1 MQVRKYI
8 RLDEAKKEQVIKAY
22 AIHGNY
28 KKAAEAVGVSR
39 SSVFNEMKKSAVF
52 KKAMEEAKACYV
64 DDLEAIL
71 DKRIKDGTDKMSG
84 ILLMFKL
91 KAEQPDK
98 YRENVSH
105 KVEGSVKITT
115 HIPGPD

>member
-1 MQVRKYI
+1 
-8 RLDEAKKEQVIKAY
+8 
-22 AIHGNY
+22 
-28 KKAAEAVGVSR
+28 
-39 SSVFNEMKKSAVF
+39 
-52 KKAMEEAKACYV
+52 
-64 DDLEAIL
+64 
-71 DKRIKDGTDKMSG
+71 
-84 ILLMFKL
+84 LMFKL